1 MPRKQWRLTSRFHTR
16 LAPADAIIR
25 KLIYI
30 FENRVYICRQ
40 MYYPCVIE
48 YCLNK
53 NTQTHTHAAYLP
65 FVAQLVVAHC
75 SQEEGVGE
83 SGCRNL
89 LLFLALAAGER
100 RVRGTPRAPQTRTQ
114 VGGTGRP
121 TPGVTSAATHAS
133 SAPETLPAHFHIA
146 FFPSFLFHFLLP
158 FLHSLASPCVKCR
171 ECCKGNSP
179 GAS

>member
-40 MYYPCVIE
+40 MYYPCVTE

-65 FVAQLVVAHC
+65 FVARLVVAHC

-83 SGCRNL
+83 SGCRN

-133 SAPETLPAHFHIA
+133 SAPETLPAHFHRA
-146 FFPSFLFHFLLP
+146 CFSLLFFSTFYFPSCTP
-158 FLHSLASPCVKCR
+158 
-171 ECCKGNSP
+171 
-179 GAS
+179 

>member
-75 SQEEGVGE
+75 SQEEGVRE

-133 SAPETLPAHFHIA
+133 SAPETLPAHFHRA
-146 FFPSFLFHFLLP
+146 RFSLLFFSTFYFPSCTP
-158 FLHSLASPCVKCR
+158 
-171 ECCKGNSP
+171 
-179 GAS
+179 